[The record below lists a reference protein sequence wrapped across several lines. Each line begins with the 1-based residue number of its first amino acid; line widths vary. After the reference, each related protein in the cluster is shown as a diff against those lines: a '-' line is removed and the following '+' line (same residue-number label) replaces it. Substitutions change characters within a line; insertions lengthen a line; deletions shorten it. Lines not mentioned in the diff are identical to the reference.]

1 MGRHLPVMLA
11 RDRVGG
17 LFGTFVKHPGAFNQ
31 FLSVGHGGTSAR
43 LHLPGYRVNI
53 PSAQVAHEH
62 LMASPSLRMP
72 GQKVVARRGFEMRA
86 YTTKEKLKIT
96 AGAVAS
102 LVIVGWVV
110 VLAIVFLAVR

>member
-17 LFGTFVKHPGAFNQ
+17 LFGTLVKHPGAFNQ
-31 FLSVGHGGTSAR
+31 FLSMGHGGTSAR
-43 LHLPGYRVNI
+43 LHLAGYRVNI
-53 PSAQVAHEH
+53 PSAQVAHEY
-62 LMASPSLRMP
+62 LMVSPSLRMP
-72 GQKVVARRGFEMRA
+72 GQVVTRRGFEMRA

-110 VLAIVFLAVR
+110 ALATVFLAVR